1 MSPAVG
7 SRVGLSV
14 ATGASAAALLLHRK
28 RTAAIV
34 RAADAHLAWA
44 MRPDGDR
51 VRLTSPPAGCSS
63 VRSRFSGAAAT
74 YPACPSQ
81 VVGTGKQDVARTSD
95 RGPGTG

>member
-28 RTAAIV
+28 RTTAIV

-44 MRPDGDR
+44 MRPDGYR
-51 VRLTSPPAGCSS
+51 VRLPGPPAGCSGGG
-63 VRSRFSGAAAT
+63 SGSTARRRAR
-74 YPACPSQ
+74 PSSAST
-81 VVGTGKQDVARTSD
+81 VTA
-95 RGPGTG
+95 

>member
-1 MSPAVG
+1 MSPVVG

-51 VRLTSPPAGCSS
+51 VRLVSPPGAPVGGSGS
-63 VRSRFSGAAAT
+63 TPRRRPTLPSRHEL
-74 YPACPSQ
+74 
-81 VVGTGKQDVARTSD
+81 
-95 RGPGTG
+95 